1 MDESSG
7 SFSPSPGGLFA
18 LFPPHSYLAAIVPVA
33 ADQLPLPY
41 QALLAHSHHMTVTV
55 ETHHCEKVDVKVLE
69 EIREEHT
76 YARKILLVT
85 QKTGRVVQFGLVRIH
100 LAFCSPPVRDEILAG
115 QTPLGRILIQHDVLR
130 RIEPTLFLH
139 VQCGPAMME
148 WFALKEARWTYGRE
162 AVIHCDDKPAIEL
175 VEIVAPE

>member
-1 MDESSG
+1 MNPLSRKFG
-7 SFSPSPGGLFA
+7 PSASGLFA
-18 LFPPHSYLAAIVPVA
+18 LFPPSDYLADIVTVA
-33 ADQLPLPY
+33 ADDVPPPY
-41 QALLAHSHHMTVTV
+41 HGLLVHSHHMTVTV
-55 ETHHCEKVDVKVLE
+55 ETHHGEAVDVKVLE
-69 EIREEHT
+69 QLHEDDS

-85 QKTGRVVQFGLVRIH
+85 QKTRRAVQFGLVRIH
-100 LAFCSPPVRDEILAG
+100 LSFCSQPVREEILSG

-148 WFALKEARWTYGRE
+148 RFALKEPLWTYGRE
-162 AVIHCDDKPAIEL
+162 AVIHCDGKPAIEL